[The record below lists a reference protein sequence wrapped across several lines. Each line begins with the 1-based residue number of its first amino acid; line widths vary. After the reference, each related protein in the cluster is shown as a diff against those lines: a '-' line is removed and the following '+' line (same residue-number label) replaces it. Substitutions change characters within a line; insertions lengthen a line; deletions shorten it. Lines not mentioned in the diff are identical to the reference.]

1 MEKEKFDALV
11 TRFNDGTL
19 SAGEMADLEKLIE
32 QGVVDLTQLKDLE
45 LLDQHLAKVDMGRP
59 SMRLDDT
66 FYSSL
71 AEEKRRARRSTFSFS
86 FPEWNIFLPR
96 LAWASA
102 LLVVGFLGGYWLTN
116 RAASPDVK
124 QLTQEVSELKEMM
137 LLSLL
142 EKESVSERLKAV
154 SLTNDLDLA
163 SDRVTRA
170 LIKTLNEDANVN
182 VRLAALDALKPY
194 VSQDHVRE
202 ELVRSITRQESPL
215 VQVSLAELMV
225 AIQEKKSVS
234 ELKKLLKS
242 DKTPREVKSRIEESI
257 NTLI

>member
-1 MEKEKFDALV
+1 MEQDKIDALV

-19 SAGEMADLEKLIE
+19 SAAEMADLEKLIE
-32 QGVVDLTQLKDLE
+32 QGVVDLTQLKDIT
-45 LLDQHLAKVDMGRP
+45 LLDQHLVKVDIGRP

-71 AEEKRRARRSTFSFS
+71 AEEKRARRSTFSFS
-86 FPEWNIFLPR
+86 FPEWNAFLPR

-202 ELVRSITRQESPL
+202 ELVRSIARQESPL